1 MPRWKGRWNDAE
13 TCSRRSSPR
22 DEPRGRRGQ
31 SERRKVRSSSLL
43 PLPQIN
49 EPRQLRFMQDQ
60 GADPTL
66 LSAAG
71 YGQYHPIAPN
81 DSPENRSQNRRIEI
95 VLAPAG

>member
-1 MPRWKGRWNDAE
+1 MRNPGRSDTDDVPTDPKSAFPSNWE
-13 TCSRRSSPR
+13 L
-22 DEPRGRRGQ
+22 
-31 SERRKVRSSSLL
+31 SLA
-43 PLPQIN
+43 
-49 EPRQLRFMQDQ
+49 RAMAVVKYMQDQ
-60 GADPTL
+60 GVDPTL